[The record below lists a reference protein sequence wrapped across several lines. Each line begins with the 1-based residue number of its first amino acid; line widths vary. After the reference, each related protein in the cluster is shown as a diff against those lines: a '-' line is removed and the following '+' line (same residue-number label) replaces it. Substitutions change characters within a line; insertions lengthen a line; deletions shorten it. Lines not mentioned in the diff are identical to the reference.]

1 MLIQKIVF
9 LFFSLLMVHSLL
21 CLSQSQRLGITSYL
35 LTLNSTIIWGQVSQV
50 SHQLYY
56 FQVLEFMLML
66 ADTVCSVPWMKSQCI
81 WAVSVAVSSVLVS
94 HTILTHFT
102 NGLLQVHCFWYLH
115 LPISFRWLPWKKC
128 SVCISAIIDFN
139 SIFGGTD
146 NALKRIGLLYEE

>member
-1 MLIQKIVF
+1 MLIQKIFF

-81 WAVSVAVSSVLVS
+81 WAVSVAVSSVPGLIY
-94 HTILTHFT
+94 HIDTFHKWTPAGPLFLIFT
-102 NGLLQVHCFWYLH
+102 LAYLFQMTSLEKMLCVHICYNWF
-115 LPISFRWLPWKKC
+115 
-128 SVCISAIIDFN
+128 
-139 SIFGGTD
+139 
-146 NALKRIGLLYEE
+146 E